1 MANKANTP
9 KGQNSDPEG
18 KEPGVAWDAQLSL
31 GQPEERLTHQ
41 WGSHH
46 LHHRST
52 FPPHPSSSPSSS
64 LSPKNSRQLPSD
76 FWWIGHCVLFDN
88 VYHSANM
95 NLQDGKNTTPR
106 KDYMIGKKI
115 IRQLRMAIIHPY
127 LCFGKKYCP
136 REFALLITLSSVW
149 GVSERRFRVMLMT
162 SCSISKRDQNER
174 QALNRTLS
182 LWR

>member
-1 MANKANTP
+1 
-9 KGQNSDPEG
+9 
-18 KEPGVAWDAQLSL
+18 
-31 GQPEERLTHQ
+31 
-41 WGSHH
+41 
-46 LHHRST
+46 
-52 FPPHPSSSPSSS
+52 
-64 LSPKNSRQLPSD
+64 
-76 FWWIGHCVLFDN
+76 
-88 VYHSANM
+88 M

-136 REFALLITLSSVW
+136 RELALLITLSSVW
-149 GVSERRFRVMLMT
+149 GVSERRFRAMLMT